1 MTIKEIE
8 IQIALGSLYTNLS
21 NSDRRKKA
29 KICKNLVI
37 LNYLSKD
44 SYYYVR
50 TGVAMNPNA
59 SAEILTELSK
69 DPSPIVRSWVA
80 TNPNTPKKVLDVL
93 KDDESEYVRIYAGNP
108 INHKLTSEEFEIA
121 VKY

>member
-1 MTIKEIE
+1 MI
-8 IQIALGSLYTNLS
+8 NV
-21 NSDRRKKA
+21 
-29 KICKNLVI
+29 KICKNFII

-50 TGVAMNPNA
+50 AGVAINLNT

-69 DPSPIVRSWVA
+69 DLDYIVRSYVA
-80 TNPNTPKKVLDVL
+80 RNPNTSIKVLNVL
-93 KDDESEYVRIYAGNP
+93 KDDKSEYVRIYAGNP
-108 INHKLTSEEFEIA
+108 INHKLTDAEFEIA